1 MKATIH
7 NFGRV
12 TTADVK
18 LDGVT
23 VIAGSNGSGKSTISR
38 VLMTWISC
46 LRQIDNR
53 IAEERVK
60 SIIEDISGILTA
72 AELPILFVPSSSVS
86 RQLRKLLSYD
96 FWRNREEAVRWIV
109 GHLRGMGGWRMRDD
123 GDTRLYNAVD
133 NLYESIFMAV
143 DKCFNTA
150 DEPYEAFVVNSFF
163 RRAFDGQVGTFFD
176 MAAESFVAVEMD
188 GGVEKEATFKAG
200 KCSSMGNV
208 RGNHVIP
215 TFYIEPRHLI
225 DSYVESNFSPH
236 RLNRFPESRFSC
248 GEELEWKRILYTN
261 PEMDLWSMQRA
272 QRQEALNEE
281 LDKIVATMHGQ
292 IEKDEREIRFRDS
305 DNGGM
310 ISIRNV
316 ASGVKSMA
324 ALIRGLRNGVIE
336 PGNLLII
343 DEPEANLHP
352 EWQIK
357 FAEFL
362 VLLNAKFGIRSL
374 LNTHSPYFL
383 KAIQVYSDLLDVAER
398 CNYYMMESDGNGGRY
413 HTNEVTNDIEQV
425 FAAMSAPYAKLIYGE
440 RYDSQMEQSK

>member
-1 MKATIH
+1 MKAIIR

-12 TTADVK
+12 TAANVK

-23 VIAGSNGSGKSTISR
+23 IVAGSNGSGKSTISR
-38 VLMTWISC
+38 VLMTWISY
-46 LRQIDNR
+46 LRQIDHC

-60 SIIEDISGILTA
+60 SIIEGISEILTA

-86 RQLRKLLSYD
+86 RQLRKLFSYE

-109 GHLRGMGGWRMRDD
+109 GHLRGMGSWRLRDD
-123 GDTRLYNAVD
+123 GDTRLHDEVD
-133 NLYESIFMAV
+133 RLYESIFMAV
-143 DKCFNTA
+143 EKVFHTA
-150 DEPYEAFVVNSFF
+150 DEPYEFFVANTFF

-176 MAAESFVAVEMD
+176 LTAESFVAIEMD

-200 KCSSMGNV
+200 KCSSLGAV
-208 RGNHVIP
+208 RGDHVIP

-225 DSYVESNFSPH
+225 DSYVESNYAPH
-236 RLNRFPESRFSC
+236 RLNRYPESRFSC
-248 GEELEWKRILYTN
+248 GEELGWRRILYTN
-261 PEMDLWSMQRA
+261 PEMDLWSMQRV
-272 QRQEALNEE
+272 QRQDALNDE
-281 LDKIVATMHGQ
+281 LDKIVTTIHGQ
-292 IEKDEREIRFRDS
+292 IEKDEHEIRFRDS

-310 ISIRNV
+310 ISIRNI

-343 DEPEANLHP
+343 DEPETNLHP
-352 EWQIK
+352 EWQVK

-383 KAIQVYSDLLDVAER
+383 KAIQVYSDLLGIGEK
-398 CNYYMMESDGNGGRY
+398 CNYYMMKPDGNTGRY
-413 HTNEVTNDIEQV
+413 FAKDVSDDIEQV
-425 FAAMSAPYAKLIYGE
+425 FAEMSRPYAKLIYGE
-440 RYDSQMEQSK
+440 RYESQMEQSK

>member
-1 MKATIH
+1 MKARIH

-23 VIAGSNGSGKSTISR
+23 VITGSNGSGKSTISR
-38 VLMTWISC
+38 VLMTWISY
-46 LRQIDNR
+46 LHQIDNR
-53 IAEERVK
+53 IAEERAK
-60 SIIEDISGILTA
+60 SIIEGISEILAA
-72 AELPILFVPSSSVS
+72 AELPALFVPPSVVS
-86 RQLRKLLSYD
+86 RQLRKLLSFE
-96 FWRNREEAVRWIV
+96 FWRNREEVVKWVV
-109 GHLRGMGGWRMRDD
+109 GNLRGMGSWRMRDD
-123 GDTRLYNAVD
+123 GDTRLHNEVAR
-133 NLYESIFMAV
+133 LYESIFMAV
-143 DKCFNTA
+143 DKVFNTA
-150 DEPYEAFVVNSFF
+150 DEPYEFFVANTFF

-176 MAAESFVAVEMD
+176 FTAESFVALEMD
-188 GGVEKEATFKAG
+188 GGAEREATFKAG

-208 RGNHVIP
+208 HGNHVIP

-225 DSYVESNFSPH
+225 DSYVESDFSRS

-272 QRQEALNEE
+272 QRQDALNNE

-310 ISIRNV
+310 ISIRNI

-336 PGNLLII
+336 PGSLLII
-343 DEPEANLHP
+343 DEPETNLHP
-352 EWQIK
+352 EWQVK

-362 VLLNAKFGIRSL
+362 VLLNAKFDIRSL

-383 KAIQVYSDLLDVAER
+383 KAIQVYSDLLDIGEK
-398 CNYYMMESDGNGGRY
+398 CCYYMMKPDGNAGRY
-413 HTNEVTNDIEQV
+413 FADDVSNEIEQV
-425 FAAMSAPYAKLIYGE
+425 FAEMSRPYAKLIYGD
-440 RYDSQMEQSK
+440 RYDSQMEQPK